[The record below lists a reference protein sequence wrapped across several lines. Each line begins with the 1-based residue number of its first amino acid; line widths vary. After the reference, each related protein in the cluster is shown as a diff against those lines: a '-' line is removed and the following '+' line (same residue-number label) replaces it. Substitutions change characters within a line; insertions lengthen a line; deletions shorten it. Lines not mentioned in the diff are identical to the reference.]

1 MSSDTETNPLSWSE
15 TITLIDATAL
25 TQAKFDVSMQCSTQK
40 RIATE
45 SGLCPGCFLKKL

>member
-25 TQAKFDVSMQCSTQK
+25 TQAKFDVSM
-40 RIATE
+40 E
-45 SGLCPGCFLKKL
+45 SSITISNRKWPMSWLLFL